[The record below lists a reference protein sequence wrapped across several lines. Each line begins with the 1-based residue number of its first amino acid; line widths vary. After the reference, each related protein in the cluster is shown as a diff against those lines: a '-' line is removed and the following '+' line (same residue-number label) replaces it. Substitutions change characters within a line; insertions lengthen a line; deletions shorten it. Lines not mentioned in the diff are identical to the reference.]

1 MRRMN
6 ACKLLVPALL
16 LASLPAVA
24 ADLTFDVL
32 LKTAYRTDTDLAA
45 EADREYA
52 RAVEIGE
59 SGFKQGT
66 AKEFDA
72 ALDRA
77 AVLGHVG
84 AADLKCTMRSNEAL
98 GLVFMREGYA
108 WCRIAAAYFKK
119 SDPAK
124 EQRLT
129 GVVLSVTERLGPENK
144 HLGEEYEQFTLRRM
158 LDAARQP
165 KKPAAH

>member
-1 MRRMN
+1 MHRMN
-6 ACKLLVPALL
+6 APKLLISALL
-16 LASLPAVA
+16 VASLPATG

-32 LKTAYRTDTDLAA
+32 LETAYRKNTELAA

-59 SGFKQGT
+59 SGFKAGT

-77 AVLGHVG
+77 AILGHVG
-84 AADLKCTMRSNEAL
+84 AADLKCTMRSNAAL
-98 GLVFMREGYA
+98 GVVFMREGYA
-108 WCRIAAAYFKK
+108 WCRIAAAYYKK
-119 SDPAK
+119 TDPAK

-129 GVVLSVTERLGPENK
+129 GVVLSVTERLGQENR

-158 LDAARQP
+158 KDAARP
-165 KKPAAH
+165 TKKTAAH

>member
-1 MRRMN
+1 MHRMT
-6 ACKLLVPALL
+6 ALRLLVPSLL
-16 LASLPAVA
+16 LASLPVA
-24 ADLTFDVL
+24 SKDLTFDVL
-32 LKTAYRTDTDLAA
+32 LRTAYRTNTELAA

-59 SGFKQGT
+59 SGFKTGT

-77 AVLGHVG
+77 AILGHVG
-84 AADLKCTMRSNEAL
+84 AADLKCTMRSNDAL

-108 WCRIAAAYFKK
+108 WCRIAAAYFKQ

-124 EQRLT
+124 EQRLA
-129 GVVLSVTERLGPENK
+129 GVVLSVSERLGQENR
-144 HLGEEYEQFTLRRM
+144 HLGEEYEQYTLRRM
-158 LDAARQP
+158 MDAARPP
-165 KKPAAH
+165 KKPAAR

>member
-1 MRRMN
+1 MTAAR
-6 ACKLLVPALL
+6 LFPVLL
-16 LASLPAVA
+16 LAALPAVG

-32 LKTAYRTDTDLAA
+32 LKTAYRTNKDLAA
-45 EADREYA
+45 EADRQYA

-59 SGFKQGT
+59 SGFKAGT
-66 AKEFDA
+66 AREFDA

-77 AVLGHVG
+77 AILGHAG
-84 AADLKCTMRSNEAL
+84 AADLKCTMRSNAAL
-98 GLVFMREGYA
+98 GFVFMREGYA
-108 WCRIAAAYFKK
+108 WCRIAAAYFKE

-129 GVVLSVTERLGPENK
+129 GTVLSVIERLGQENK

-158 LDAARQP
+158 MDAARQP
-165 KKPAAH
+165 KEPAAR